1 MFLWQR
7 AGTVGIALVTLAA
20 PAWAQVAPQDQ
31 LPKDD
36 IFRRKNPDD
45 MTSKALVLDVHPEWP
60 ILVVGT
66 VEHRQI
72 NLGRPVY
79 AVVARNRSLDPVRA
93 YTLAAVIVGTDG
105 TAKAVQRL
113 ATVKN
118 LQGGQERKQDVQ
130 IRAAMPS
137 ISDRIIFL
145 VAEIEQ
151 GEGERWALDDEAL
164 RKLVKTAI
172 TGQ

>member
-7 AGTVGIALVTLAA
+7 AGMVGMALLTLAA

-36 IFRRKNPDD
+36 IFRRKNPDE
-45 MTSKALVLDVHPEWP
+45 MTSQALALDVHPEWP

-66 VEHRQI
+66 VERRQI
-72 NLGRPVY
+72 NLGRPAYSVL
-79 AVVARNRSLDPVRA
+79 ARNRSLDVVTSYR
-93 YTLAAVIVGTDG
+93 LAAVIVGSNGDT
-105 TAKAVQRL
+105 KAIQRL

-118 LQGGQERKQDVQ
+118 LKAGQERKQDTE

-145 VAEIEQ
+145 VAEVESS
-151 GEGERWALDDEAL
+151 EGDRWTLDDEAL
-164 RKLVKTAI
+164 RKLVREAI

>member
-7 AGTVGIALVTLAA
+7 AGLVSVAVLTLAA
-20 PAWAQVAPQDQ
+20 PLWAQVAPQDQ

-36 IFRRKNPDD
+36 IFRRKNPDE
-45 MTSKALVLDVHPEWP
+45 MTSQALVLDVHPEWP
-60 ILVVGT
+60 ILVIGT
-66 VEHRQI
+66 LERRQI
-72 NLGRPVY
+72 NLGRPSY
-79 AVVARNRSLDPVRA
+79 SVVARNRSLDAVRS
-93 YTLAAVIVGTDG
+93 YTLAAVIVGSNGET
-105 TAKAVQRL
+105 KAIQRL

-118 LQGGQERKQDVQ
+118 LKGGQERKQDTE

-145 VAEIEQ
+145 VAEVEAS
-151 GEGERWALDDEAL
+151 EGDRWSLDDEAL
-164 RKLVKTAI
+164 RKLVREAV

>member
-1 MFLWQR
+1 MVLWRR
-7 AGTVGIALVTLAA
+7 AGLLTGVLVVLAG

-66 VEHRQI
+66 VEYRQI

-79 AVVARNRSLDPVRA
+79 AVVARNRSVDPVKS

-105 TAKAVQRL
+105 TTKAVQRL
-113 ATVKN
+113 AKVKN
-118 LQGGQERKQDVQ
+118 LQGLQERKQDVQ
-130 IRAAMPS
+130 IRAAIPS

-151 GEGERWALDDEAL
+151 EDGERWGLDDEAL
-164 RKLVKTAI
+164 RNLVKKELTA
-172 TGQ
+172 Q

>member
-1 MFLWQR
+1 MVLS
-7 AGTVGIALVTLAA
+7 G

-36 IFRRKNPDD
+36 IFRRTNPDG

-66 VEHRQI
+66 VEQRQI

-118 LQGGQERKQDVQ
+118 LQAGQERRQNTEIPRRDPEHLGSHHLPGRRGGAQ
-130 IRAAMPS
+130 RRRAMDP
-137 ISDRIIFL
+137 R
-145 VAEIEQ
+145 
-151 GEGERWALDDEAL
+151 
-164 RKLVKTAI
+164 
-172 TGQ
+172 

>member
-1 MFLWQR
+1 M
-7 AGTVGIALVTLAA
+7 AGVLLVLAGA
-20 PAWAQVAPQDQ
+20 AWAQVAPQDQ

-36 IFRRKNPDD
+36 IFRRNNPDD

-66 VEHRQI
+66 VEQRQI

-79 AVVARNRSLDPVRA
+79 AVLARNRSLDPVRS

-105 TAKAVQRL
+105 TTKAVQRL
-113 ATVKN
+113 AAVKN
-118 LQGGQERKQDVQ
+118 LKAGQERKQDTQ

-145 VAEIEQ
+145 VIEIEQ
-151 GEGERWALDDEAL
+151 GEGERWALDDDAL
-164 RKLVKTAI
+164 RKLVKEAV

>member
-1 MFLWQR
+1 M
-7 AGTVGIALVTLAA
+7 
-20 PAWAQVAPQDQ
+20 APQDQ

-118 LQGGQERKQDVQ
+118 YRGGRSASRTYRDPRGDAEHLR
-130 IRAAMPS
+130 
-137 ISDRIIFL
+137 SDHLPGRGDGS
-145 VAEIEQ
+145 E
-151 GEGERWALDDEAL
+151 
-164 RKLVKTAI
+164 
-172 TGQ
+172 

>member
-1 MFLWQR
+1 MFLSR
-7 AGTVGIALVTLAA
+7 TAGAAGVLFLVLAA

-45 MTSKALVLDVHPEWP
+45 MTSKAMVLDVHPEWP
-60 ILVVGT
+60 IMVVGT
-66 VEHRQI
+66 VEQRQI
-72 NLGRPVY
+72 NLGRPIY
-79 AVVARNRSLDPVRA
+79 AVVALNRSLDVVRS
-93 YTLAAVIVGTDG
+93 YTLAAVIVGADG
-105 TAKAVQRL
+105 TTKAVQRL

-118 LQGGQERKQDVQ
+118 LKAGQERKQDTE
-130 IRAAMPS
+130 IRAAIPS

-145 VAEIEQ
+145 VADVEAS
-151 GEGERWALDDEAL
+151 EGERWTLDDAAMREM
-164 RKLVKTAI
+164 VKAYI

>member
-1 MFLWQR
+1 MFLWPR
-7 AGTVGIALVTLAA
+7 AGIVGLTLLMLAA
-20 PAWAQVAPQDQ
+20 PAWGQIAPQDQ

-36 IFRRKNPDD
+36 IFRRVNPDD

-60 ILVVGT
+60 ILVIGT
-66 VEHRQI
+66 VEQRQI

-79 AVVARNRSLDPVRA
+79 AVVARNRSLDPVRS
-93 YTLAAVIVGTDG
+93 YTLAAVIVGADG

-118 LQGGQERKQDVQ
+118 LKGGQERKQNTE
-130 IRAAMPS
+130 IRAAIPS

-145 VAEIEQ
+145 VAEVEAT
-151 GEGERWALDDEAL
+151 EGERWALDDAAL
-164 RKLVKTAI
+164 REMVKAAM